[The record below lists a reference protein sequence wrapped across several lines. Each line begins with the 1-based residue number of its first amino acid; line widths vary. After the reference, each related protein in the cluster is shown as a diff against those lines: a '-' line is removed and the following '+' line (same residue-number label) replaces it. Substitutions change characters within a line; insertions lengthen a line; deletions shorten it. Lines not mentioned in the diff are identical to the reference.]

1 MTPPRVDEQTPLF
14 SEAELK
20 NLVHNVGPT
29 RPIPEAQDH
38 LVGLREFHG
47 WTLNK
52 LEVLENYLKVYRQV
66 AGGGTFI
73 DAFAGTGRGVSIQG
87 SEQETCDGSSLIAAK
102 SGAFSRL
109 HLIEKDPEAVR
120 VLTTEI
126 QTLPLGQLQK
136 AHIHHD
142 DCNTIIPELLAS
154 DECDISKPCFAL
166 LDQDS
171 TQLDWDTIEALAT
184 WKTYEPPLTLSGRP
198 KMCKVELWI
207 LFNSYQAIYRLWPRD
222 RAKYPNS
229 FSPET
234 LDRLFGGRNTW
245 WDLWKDRAPSS
256 ALVARFA
263 ERLRELDYQYVRSQL
278 IRDPDTDRPQ
288 YQMFHATDHPSA
300 LSLMR
305 WAKRTTDGYENQH
318 LPGLES
324 NT

>member
-1 MTPPRVDEQTPLF
+1 MTQPGADGETPLF
-14 SEAELK
+14 SETALK
-20 NLVHNVGPT
+20 DLTLDVGPI
-29 RPIPEAQDH
+29 RPIPEAKDH

-52 LEVLENYLKVYRQV
+52 LEVLENYLKMYRQV

-73 DAFAGTGRGVSIQG
+73 DAFAGTGRGVSIQD

-102 SGAFSRL
+102 SGSFSRL
-109 HLIEKDPEAVR
+109 HLIEKDSECFRA
-120 VLTTEI
+120 LTTEI
-126 QTLPLGQLQK
+126 QSLRPNLFQK
-136 AHIHHD
+136 ISVHPG

-154 DECDISKPCFAL
+154 EDCDVSKPCFAL
-166 LDQDS
+166 LDQNS
-171 TQLDWDTIEALAT
+171 TQLDWNTIELLAT
-184 WKTYEPPLTLSGRP
+184 WKTYEPPLALSGRP

-207 LFNSYQAIYRLWPRD
+207 LFNSHQVIFRLWPRD
-222 RAKYPNS
+222 RTKYPNS

-234 LDRLFGGRNTW
+234 LDRLFGGRHIW
-245 WDLWKDRAPSS
+245 WDLWDDRAPAS

-263 ERLRELDYQYVRSQL
+263 ERLRDLDYQYVRSQP
-278 IRDPDTDRPQ
+278 IRDPATGRPQ

-300 LSLMR
+300 ISFMR
-305 WAKRTTDGYENQH
+305 WAKRTTDGYENQQ